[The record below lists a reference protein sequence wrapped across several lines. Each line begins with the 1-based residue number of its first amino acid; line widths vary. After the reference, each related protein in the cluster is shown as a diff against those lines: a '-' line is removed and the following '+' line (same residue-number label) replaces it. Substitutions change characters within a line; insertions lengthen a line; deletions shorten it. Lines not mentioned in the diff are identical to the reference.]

1 MSEDNY
7 SSREKVVNRFEEQ
20 PRITSKLLFS
30 HDTQTTKPN
39 RNTVKLRKAVL
50 PNHPETVQAELQ
62 AMHGT
67 GRGSLHSR

>member
-1 MSEDNY
+1 
-7 SSREKVVNRFEEQ
+7 
-20 PRITSKLLFS
+20 
-30 HDTQTTKPN
+30 
-39 RNTVKLRKAVL
+39 VL